1 MSREAA
7 DCRFSSCLFSLVFY
21 WQFCFMPDPAHLHAC
36 SHLYH
41 RCPSLSDSIFS
52 DSPQYAVYIFAI
64 FSEKQ
69 HISHFLYI
77 CCFQS
82 PLQPSINS
90 ISSIYL
96 KFAVFFHSPG
106 IIILWHLPE
115 KTAFL
120 PILRYMLFLCFTF
133 RQEKQ
138 HFPP

>member
-7 DCRFSSCLFSLVFY
+7 YCRFSYAFSRLFSTGNFASCLIRLISTLVHIY
-21 WQFCFMPDPAHLHAC
+21 IIAV
-36 SHLYH
+36 
-41 RCPSLSDSIFS
+41 RLSDSIFS

-96 KFAVFFHSPG
+96 KYAVFFHSPG

-133 RQEKQ
+133 RPEKQ